1 MFYEEIFKNLNK
13 KRIDYIVVG
22 GVAFVLHGVVRLTAD
37 LDLMLSLE
45 EKNIARFVGI
55 MNELGYKPRVQ
66 VRAEE
71 LINAENRKL
80 WLKEKNMKV
89 FSFHHPR
96 QPLGLIDVFIYEPVD
111 YRKAK
116 VNAVRMKIGNLSIP
130 VASVSDLIAMKKIS
144 GRRQD
149 LEDIKALKRI
159 KGYEK
164 NKR

>member
-1 MFYEEIFKNLNK
+1 MFYEEIFRNLNK
-13 KRIDYIVVG
+13 KRIDYLVVG

-37 LDLMLSLE
+37 LDLMISLE
-45 EKNIARFVGI
+45 EKNISGFVSL
-55 MNELGYKPRVQ
+55 MNELGYRPRILVK
-66 VRAEE
+66 AEE
-71 LINAENRKL
+71 LINAESRNS

-89 FSFHHPR
+89 FSFYHPR

-116 VNAVRMKIGNLSIP
+116 VNSVRMKIGNLSIP
-130 VASVSDLIAMKKIS
+130 VASVSDLIAMKIIS

-159 KGYEK
+159 KEYEK
-164 NKR
+164 KKR